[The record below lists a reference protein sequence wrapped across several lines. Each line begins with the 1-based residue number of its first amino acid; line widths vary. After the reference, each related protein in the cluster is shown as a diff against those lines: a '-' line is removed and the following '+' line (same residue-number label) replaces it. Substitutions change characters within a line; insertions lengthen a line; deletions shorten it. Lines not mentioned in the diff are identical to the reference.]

1 MDIYKVMGTV
11 TCMSWR
17 DVEFVAK
24 VISVKGLCAAGHNI
38 GNEFV
43 INTHKTGGI
52 CGFVY
57 HDLFPVLMAAVMG
70 GSLPWW
76 ESPDEGTY
84 ECSDKKNQHPPLRLR
99 LELIEAKV
107 RLEIGRPHFLPHN
120 GHQREND
127 Q

>member
-38 GNEFV
+38 GDEFV

-70 GSLPWW
+70 GTIPWW

-84 ECSDKKNQHPPLRLR
+84 ECSDKKNLVTFK
-99 LELIEAKV
+99 ITK
-107 RLEIGRPHFLPHN
+107 ITK
-120 GHQREND
+120 
-127 Q
+127 